1 MMSALPFPSTA
12 TLIAL
17 ESAFN
22 TPARNLTKSRGKNIH
37 RYVSA
42 KMGKRVTVES
52 YLECA
57 TCYHFDFEP
66 SIVRFCSQPIRF
78 SYCLD
83 GKTHTYVPDFL
94 VQFDT
99 GEHTLYEVKSNRES
113 SKSEFQCEWEAKV
126 QAAYELGLELEL
138 VTEEEIL
145 DEVIFS
151 NLRLL
156 HRYASRDN
164 LNHFHQTLL
173 TTLKLNGTQTAKS
186 LGNHLGLNGRKVF
199 PLLCDLLSRN
209 LLQTSLEE
217 PLSLESEF
225 ELGCYA

>member
-1 MMSALPFPSTA
+1 MSTLPSPSTA

-17 ESAFN
+17 ESAFD

-52 YLECA
+52 FLECA
-57 TCYHFDFEP
+57 ACYHFDFEP

-78 SYCLD
+78 SYRLN

-99 GEHTLYEVKSNRES
+99 GEYTLYEVKSDMES
-113 SKSEFQCEWEAKV
+113 SKSEFGCEWEAKV
-126 QAAYELGLELEL
+126 QGALRLGLELEL

-151 NLRLL
+151 NLKLL
-156 HRYASRDN
+156 HRYSSRDN

-186 LGNHLGLNGRKVF
+186 LGHHLGLNGRKVF
-199 PLLCDLLSRN
+199 PFLCDLLSRN
-209 LLQTSLEE
+209 LLQTSLET

>member
-1 MMSALPFPSTA
+1 MSALPFPSTT
-12 TLIAL
+12 TLL
-17 ESAFN
+17 ELETAFE

-52 YLECA
+52 FLECA
-57 TCYHFDFEP
+57 ACYHFDFEP

-78 SYCLD
+78 SYCLN
-83 GKTHTYVPDFL
+83 GKSHTYVPDFL

-99 GEHTLYEVKSNRES
+99 GEFKLYEVKSDMES
-113 SKSEFQCEWEAKV
+113 SKAEFECEWEAKV
-126 QAAYELGLELEL
+126 QAALELGLELEL
-138 VTEEEIL
+138 VTEEDIL
-145 DEVIFS
+145 DKVIFR
-151 NLRLL
+151 NLKLL

-164 LNHFHQTLL
+164 LNDSHQTLL
-173 TTLKLNGTQTAKS
+173 TILKMNGTQTAKS
-186 LGNHLGLNGRKVF
+186 LGHQLGLSGRKIL

-209 LLQTSLEE
+209 LLKTSLET

>member
-1 MMSALPFPSTA
+1 MSSLPSVSTV

-17 ESAFN
+17 ESAFD

-52 YLECA
+52 FLECA
-57 TCYHFDFEP
+57 ACYHFDFES
-66 SIVRFCSQPIRF
+66 SIIRFCSQPIRF
-78 SYCLD
+78 SYCLN

-99 GEHTLYEVKSNRES
+99 GEYTLYEVKSDMEN
-113 SKSEFQCEWEAKV
+113 SKPEFQCEWEAKV
-126 QAAYELGLELEL
+126 QAAFELGLELEL

-145 DEVIFS
+145 DKVIFS
-151 NLRLL
+151 NLKIL

-164 LNHFHQTLL
+164 LNDFHQTLL

-186 LGNHLGLNGRKVF
+186 LGLHLGLNGRKILPF
-199 PLLCDLLSRN
+199 LCDLLSRN
-209 LLQTSLEE
+209 LLQTSLET

>member
-1 MMSALPFPSTA
+1 MSALPLLCTD

-17 ESAFN
+17 ERAFN
-22 TPARNLTKSRGKNIH
+22 TPARNLKKSRGKNIH

-52 YLECA
+52 FLECA
-57 TCYHFDFEP
+57 ACYHFDFEP

-78 SYCLD
+78 SYCLN
-83 GKTHTYVPDFL
+83 GKAHTYVPDFL
-94 VQFDT
+94 VEFDT
-99 GEHTLYEVKSNRES
+99 GEYTLYEVKSDKES
-113 SKSEFQCEWEAKV
+113 ARPEFQCEWEAKV
-126 QAAYELGLELEL
+126 QSAFELGVELEL

-145 DEVIFS
+145 DEVIFR
-151 NLRLL
+151 NLKLL
-156 HRYASRDN
+156 HRYASREN

-186 LGNHLGLNGRKVF
+186 LGDYLGLNGRKVF
-199 PLLCDLLSRN
+199 PFLCDLLSRN
-209 LLQTSLEE
+209 LLQSSLET

>member
-1 MMSALPFPSTA
+1 MSDLLSPSTA
-12 TLIAL
+12 ILVAL
-17 ESAFN
+17 ENAFS

-52 YLECA
+52 FLECA
-57 TCYHFDFEP
+57 ACYHFDFES
-66 SIVRFCSQPIRF
+66 SIFRFCSQPIRF
-78 SYCLD
+78 SYCLN

-99 GEHTLYEVKSNRES
+99 GEFKLYEVKSDMES
-113 SKSEFQCEWEAKV
+113 SKDEFQCEWEAKV
-126 QAAYELGLELEL
+126 QSAFELGLELEL
-138 VTEEEIL
+138 VTEGEIL

-151 NLRLL
+151 NLKLL

-186 LGNHLGLNGRKVF
+186 LGHHLGLNEKKILPF
-199 PLLCDLLSRN
+199 LCDLLSRN
-209 LLQTSLEE
+209 ILQTSLET

>member
-1 MMSALPFPSTA
+1 MSDLPSPSTA

-17 ESAFN
+17 ENAFS

-52 YLECA
+52 FLECA
-57 TCYHFDFEP
+57 ACYHFDFES

-78 SYCLD
+78 SYCLN

-94 VQFDT
+94 AQFDT
-99 GEHTLYEVKSNRES
+99 GEFKLYEVKSDMES
-113 SKSEFQCEWEAKV
+113 SKEGFQCEWEAKV
-126 QAAYELGLELEL
+126 QGAFELGLELEL

-151 NLRLL
+151 NLKLL

-173 TTLKLNGTQTAKS
+173 TILKLNGTQTAKS
-186 LGNHLGLNGRKVF
+186 LGRHLGLNERKILPF
-199 PLLCDLLSRN
+199 LCDLLSRN
-209 LLQTSLEE
+209 ILQASLET

-225 ELGCYA
+225 ELGCYV

>member
-1 MMSALPFPSTA
+1 MSALSSPSTA

-17 ESAFN
+17 ESAFA

-37 RYVSA
+37 RYVSV

-52 YLECA
+52 FLECA
-57 TCYHFDFEP
+57 ACYHFDFEP

-78 SYCLD
+78 SYCLN

-99 GEHTLYEVKSNRES
+99 GEFKLYEVKSDMES
-113 SKSEFQCEWEAKV
+113 SKEEFQCEWEAKV
-126 QAAYELGLELEL
+126 QGAFELGLELEL
-138 VTEEEIL
+138 VREEEIL

-151 NLRLL
+151 NLKLL

-173 TTLKLNGTQTAKS
+173 ATFKLNGTQTAKS
-186 LGNHLGLNGRKVF
+186 LGHHLGLNGRKILPF
-199 PLLCDLLSRN
+199 LCDLLSRN
-209 LLQTSLEE
+209 LLQTSLET

-225 ELGCYA
+225 ELVCHA

>member
-1 MMSALPFPSTA
+1 MSALSSPSTA
-12 TLIAL
+12 TLKAL
-17 ESAFN
+17 ESAFD

-52 YLECA
+52 FLECA
-57 TCYHFDFEP
+57 ACYHFDFEP

-78 SYCLD
+78 SYYLN

-99 GEHTLYEVKSNRES
+99 GEYTLYEVKSDMES
-113 SKSEFQCEWEAKV
+113 SKAEFECEWEAKV
-126 QAAYELGLELEL
+126 QGALRLGLELEL
-138 VTEEEIL
+138 ATEEEIL
-145 DEVIFS
+145 DEVIFN
-151 NLRLL
+151 NLKLL
-156 HRYASRDN
+156 HRYSSRDN

-186 LGNHLGLNGRKVF
+186 LGHHLGLNGRKIF
-199 PLLCDLLSRN
+199 PFLCDLRSRN
-209 LLQTSLEE
+209 LLQTSLEM

>member
-1 MMSALPFPSTA
+1 MSTLPSPSTA

-17 ESAFN
+17 ESAFD

-52 YLECA
+52 FLECA
-57 TCYHFDFEP
+57 ACYHFDFEP

-78 SYCLD
+78 SYRLN

-99 GEHTLYEVKSNRES
+99 GEYTLYEVKSDMES
-113 SKSEFQCEWEAKV
+113 SKSEFGCEWEAKV
-126 QAAYELGLELEL
+126 QGALRLGLELEL

-151 NLRLL
+151 NLKLL
-156 HRYASRDN
+156 HRYSSRDN

-186 LGNHLGLNGRKVF
+186 LGHHLGLNGRKIF
-199 PLLCDLLSRN
+199 PFLCDLLSRN
-209 LLQTSLEE
+209 LLQTSLET

>member
-1 MMSALPFPSTA
+1 MSALPSSSSA
-12 TLIAL
+12 TFIAL
-17 ESAFN
+17 ECAFD
-22 TPARNLTKSRGKNIH
+22 TPARNLTKSRGKNIL

-52 YLECA
+52 FLEFA
-57 TCYHFDFEP
+57 ACYHFDFEP
-66 SIVRFCSQPIRF
+66 SIVRFCSQPIRL
-78 SYCLD
+78 SYCLN

-99 GEHTLYEVKSNRES
+99 GEYTLYEVKSDMES

-126 QAAYELGLELEL
+126 QGAIALDLELEL
-138 VTEEEIL
+138 VTEKEIL

-164 LNHFHQTLL
+164 LSHFHQTLL
-173 TTLKLNGTQTAKS
+173 TMLKLNGTQTAKS
-186 LGNHLGLNGRKVF
+186 LGHQLDLNGRKIF
-199 PLLCDLLSRN
+199 PFLCDLLSRN
-209 LLQTSLEE
+209 LLKTSLET

>member
-1 MMSALPFPSTA
+1 MSDLPSPPTA
-12 TLIAL
+12 ILIAL
-17 ESAFN
+17 ENAFS

-52 YLECA
+52 FLECA
-57 TCYHFDFEP
+57 ACYHFDFES

-78 SYCLD
+78 SYCLN

-99 GEHTLYEVKSNRES
+99 GEFMLYEVKSDMES
-113 SKSEFQCEWEAKV
+113 SKEEFQYEWEAKV
-126 QAAYELGLELEL
+126 QGAFELGLELEL

-151 NLRLL
+151 NLKLL

-186 LGNHLGLNGRKVF
+186 LGHHLGLNERKILPF
-199 PLLCDLLSRN
+199 LCDLLSRN
-209 LLQTSLEE
+209 ILQASLET